1 MTNHKVLSSG
11 DIKYFVKT
19 RSFREL
25 CQALHSLKGKKG
37 RFLHVL
43 GSPGTGKSANIYNA
57 LARLDLDVYD
67 AFLFIDHDSTP
78 DEVYKTFWFTIE
90 EDMGVK
96 TRKDVYKKAGEYDL
110 VLFADPFLDSE
121 YIDKNK
127 VGLGLW
133 TEEKGPSTAPFYFR
147 VLREYLVHRK
157 YLKDLNIVTQT
168 AWVLKYRGI
177 RYDILTDF
185 SVFSQILVFLLKI
198 FFDVVQIS
206 YTKEE
211 TMEIIK
217 NHPLAGTDE
226 EIKIYIEKYGC
237 RPRFIFEALERN
249 QKN

>member
-11 DIKYFVKT
+11 DCKYFVKT
-19 RSFREL
+19 RSFRHL
-25 CQALHSLKGKKG
+25 CQTLQSLKGKKG
-37 RFLHVL
+37 RFVHVL

-57 LARLDLDVYD
+57 LARLDLKVYD
-67 AFLFIDHDSTP
+67 AFLFIDRDSTP
-78 DEVYKTFWFTIE
+78 DEVYKTFWDTIE

-96 TRKDVYKKAGEYDL
+96 TKKEVYKKAEEYDL

-121 YIDKNK
+121 YIDENK

-133 TEEKGPSTAPFYFR
+133 TETNGPSTAPFYFR

-157 YLKDLNIVTQT
+157 YLKDLNLVTQT
-168 AWVLKYRGI
+168 AWVLKYKKI

-185 SVFSQILVFLLKI
+185 SVFSSFLVFLLKI
-198 FFDVVQIS
+198 FFDVVQIK

-211 TMEIIK
+211 TIKIIR

-226 EIKIYIEKYGC
+226 QIEKYIDEYGC
-237 RPRFIFEALERN
+237 RPRFIFEALERD
-249 QKN
+249 Q